1 MGITNLNRPAFWRV
15 PEYSLS
21 AHHLRIPRNIGLF
34 VFTSRLGEVMNN
46 SSPQAIATGAVTSAL
61 SQMPDVME
69 LAQLFNSAGF
79 EFAIVGEPVRD
90 LILNREINDLDFT
103 TNAKP
108 EQILNLVTPWADTVW
123 DIGIAFGTIGA
134 RRKDFQVEITTY
146 RSEIYNEESRKPE
159 VTFGTSLD
167 DDLIRRDFTI
177 NAMAVRLPELTFVD
191 PFGGV
196 DDLSKRVI
204 RTPREPELSF
214 SDDPLRMMRAAR
226 FASQLGFT
234 PVVDVLL
241 AATEMSE
248 RLKIVS
254 AERVRDEFS
263 KLIMGAQPTLG
274 LEILEGTKLAEH
286 VIPELP
292 ALQLEIDEHHKH
304 KDVYEHSLIVLQQAI
319 DLETSHEPNC
329 EPDLV
334 LRLAALLHDIGKP
347 KTRRFE
353 SGGGVSFHHH
363 EVVGAKIARKR
374 LTAMRYPGDVIDSVC
389 KLTELHLRFHGYGQG
404 QWTDSAVRRYVR
416 DAGEELNRLHKLT
429 RADCTTRN
437 PRRAAILSAT
447 YDDLE
452 ERIATLAQQEELNS
466 IRPDLD
472 GNDIMEILNVPSGPM
487 IGKAYNHL
495 LNVRLDEGPL
505 TREQAI
511 ERLTVWWNAQ
521 SKND

>member
-1 MGITNLNRPAFWRV
+1 
-15 PEYSLS
+15 
-21 AHHLRIPRNIGLF
+21 
-34 VFTSRLGEVMNN
+34 MNN
-46 SSPQAIATGAVTSAL
+46 SSPQAIATGAITSAL
-61 SQMPDVME
+61 SQMSDVME
-69 LAQLFNSAGF
+69 LAQLFKSAGF
-79 EFAIVGEPVRD
+79 EFAIVGGPVRD
-90 LILNREINDLDFT
+90 LILNREISDLDFT
-103 TNAKP
+103 TNALP
-108 EQILNLVTPWADTVW
+108 EQILHLITPWADTVW
-123 DIGIAFGTIGA
+123 EIGIAFGTIGA

-146 RSEIYNEESRKPE
+146 RSEVYNDESRKPE
-159 VTFGTSLD
+159 VTFGSSLD
-167 DDLIRRDFTI
+167 DDLVRRDFTI
-177 NAMAVRLPELTFVD
+177 NAMAVRLPELIFVD

-196 DDLSKRVI
+196 DDLIKRVI
-204 RTPREPELSF
+204 RTPRAPELSF

-226 FASQLGFT
+226 FASQLGFA

-248 RLKIVS
+248 RIKIVS

-263 KLIMGAQPTLG
+263 KLIMGSNPTLG
-274 LEILEGTKLAEH
+274 LEVLEGTKLAEH

-319 DLETSHEPNC
+319 DLESAHMPSC

-416 DAGEELNRLHKLT
+416 DAGDELVRLHKLT

-437 PRRAAILSAT
+437 TRRAAILSAT

-511 ERLTVWWNAQ
+511 ERLTTWWNAQ

>member
-1 MGITNLNRPAFWRV
+1 M
-15 PEYSLS
+15 E
-21 AHHLRIPRNIGLF
+21 
-34 VFTSRLGEVMNN
+34 N
-46 SSPQAIATGAVTSAL
+46 SSPQAIATNAVSTAL
-61 SQMPDVME
+61 SAMSDVIE
-69 LAQLFNSAGF
+69 LAEIFADAGF
-79 EFAIVGEPVRD
+79 EFAIVGGSVRD
-90 LILNREINDLDFT
+90 LILNREISDFDFT
-103 TNAKP
+103 TNAVP
-108 EQILNLVTPWADTVW
+108 EQILKLVTPWADTVW
-123 DIGIAFGTIGA
+123 DVGIAFGTVGA
-134 RRKDFQVEITTY
+134 RRREFQVEITTY
-146 RSEIYNEESRKPE
+146 RSEIYLDESRKPE
-159 VTFGTSLD
+159 VAFGSSLD
-167 DDLIRRDFTI
+167 EDLVRRDFTI
-177 NAMAVRLPELTFVD
+177 NAMAVRLPEIIFVD

-196 DDLSKRVI
+196 EDLFKRVI
-204 RTPREPELSF
+204 RTPREAELSF

-241 AATEMSE
+241 AATDMSD
-248 RLKIVS
+248 RINIVS
-254 AERVRDEFS
+254 AERVRDEFT
-263 KLIMGAQPTLG
+263 KLIMGQNPILG
-274 LEILEGTKLAEH
+274 LEILEGTKLAAK

-319 DLETSHEPNC
+319 DLESAHEPKSQ
-329 EPDLV
+329 PDLV

-347 KTRRFE
+347 KTRKFE

-416 DAGEELNRLHKLT
+416 DAGDELVRLHKLT

-437 PRRAAILSAT
+437 PRRAAILAAT

-452 ERIATLAQQEELNS
+452 ERIAILAEQEELKS

-472 GNDIMEILNVPSGPM
+472 GNQIMEILNVPSGPM
-487 IGKAYNHL
+487 IGKAYNYL

-511 ERLTVWWNAQ
+511 ERLTAWWNSQ
-521 SKND
+521 SENN